1 MKIFFVFWLFAA
13 NVLFARE
20 SYTENLQKVSVQL
33 HWKYQFEFAGFIAAK
48 EKGFYQDAGLDVDL
62 KEYQFGTN
70 IVDDVLTKKS
80 TYGVYNSNIL
90 IEYLQNKKIALL
102 SSYFKRAALVIIT
115 KPYIKSPSDL
125 AGKTIMA
132 AGKEDFDFNF
142 RPLFD
147 GYHIDTN
154 RLHFVK
160 HTYNVE
166 DFIQNK
172 NVDAMTAFISDQPY
186 KLDRLGYK
194 YHIINPSDYGAF
206 NLQLE
211 LFTSQDEL
219 LNHQLRTK
227 KFRDATTKGW
237 EYALAHQDE
246 IVNIIHTKYAPQL
259 SKEDLK
265 EEAKEITKL
274 ILPYT
279 YSIGSI
285 DKNFLNRQ
293 MEIFKTNYHIVSD
306 KTIDDFLFNST
317 ENLPLNL
324 TQTEVD
330 YLTKHN
336 NIKVCVRADQFPYD
350 GYTEHAYT
358 GVMADIFKIVA
369 KDLDIKFT
377 PIVSESSQELSLKL
391 QKNECQLVSLVPTV
405 NNPFLDISPT
415 KPLIRSYFT
424 LIGKLDKS
432 FIQDPSM
439 LREKKLLVQFP
450 SYKQHLLKLYPYL
463 DIRVEPDTNKMIK
476 KLLAD
481 EVFAV
486 VDLDLK
492 ADYLVDNY
500 GYGKLKINGF
510 LAKEKSIDL
519 SMGVQKDQLIL
530 FSILQKELASI
541 STKQIDNIENN
552 WRLTRY
558 QEKTDY
564 GLVIKILF
572 SLGFIISLMA
582 YYQKKLRKFNSKLA
596 KQVQLK
602 TQELRAIN
610 HSLEKTVHEKI
621 EELIQK
627 DKLLGVQSKQAVM
640 GEMISMIAH
649 QWRQPLSMITLQ
661 ISNLQ
666 IKKMIG
672 TLEGED
678 EYDKTLTKISDT
690 IIYLSE
696 TIDDFQTYFR
706 PDRKLTIVEIHELLL
721 KAINFASPR
730 ARENSIEIIVQKEK
744 EIYAKVYASELIQVV
759 LNLVNNAIDALTEI
773 SRDKKFIHLH
783 VRIDK
788 DILYIDIKDNG
799 IGILAENMEKLFEP
813 YFSTKGK
820 NGTGLG
826 LYMSKMIIEK
836 QFLGHIDVQSSVE
849 GTHFIIRMPKH
860 EI

>member
-1 MKIFFVFWLFAA
+1 
-13 NVLFARE
+13 
-20 SYTENLQKVSVQL
+20 
-33 HWKYQFEFAGFIAAK
+33 
-48 EKGFYQDAGLDVDL
+48 
-62 KEYQFGTN
+62 
-70 IVDDVLTKKS
+70 
-80 TYGVYNSNIL
+80 
-90 IEYLQNKKIALL
+90 
-102 SSYFKRAALVIIT
+102 
-115 KPYIKSPSDL
+115 
-125 AGKTIMA
+125 
-132 AGKEDFDFNF
+132 
-142 RPLFD
+142 
-147 GYHIDTN
+147 
-154 RLHFVK
+154 
-160 HTYNVE
+160 
-166 DFIQNK
+166 
-172 NVDAMTAFISDQPY
+172 
-186 KLDRLGYK
+186 
-194 YHIINPSDYGAF
+194 
-206 NLQLE
+206 
-211 LFTSQDEL
+211 
-219 LNHQLRTK
+219 
-227 KFRDATTKGW
+227 
-237 EYALAHQDE
+237 
-246 IVNIIHTKYAPQL
+246 
-259 SKEDLK
+259 
-265 EEAKEITKL
+265 
-274 ILPYT
+274 
-279 YSIGSI
+279 
-285 DKNFLNRQ
+285 
-293 MEIFKTNYHIVSD
+293 
-306 KTIDDFLFNST
+306 
-317 ENLPLNL
+317 
-324 TQTEVD
+324 
-330 YLTKHN
+330 
-336 NIKVCVRADQFPYD
+336 
-350 GYTEHAYT
+350 
-358 GVMADIFKIVA
+358 
-369 KDLDIKFT
+369 
-377 PIVSESSQELSLKL
+377 
-391 QKNECQLVSLVPTV
+391 
-405 NNPFLDISPT
+405 
-415 KPLIRSYFT
+415 
-424 LIGKLDKS
+424 
-432 FIQDPSM
+432 
-439 LREKKLLVQFP
+439 
-450 SYKQHLLKLYPYL
+450 
-463 DIRVEPDTNKMIK
+463 
-476 KLLAD
+476 
-481 EVFAV
+481 
-486 VDLDLK
+486 
-492 ADYLVDNY
+492 
-500 GYGKLKINGF
+500 
-510 LAKEKSIDL
+510 
-519 SMGVQKDQLIL
+519 MGVQKDQLIL